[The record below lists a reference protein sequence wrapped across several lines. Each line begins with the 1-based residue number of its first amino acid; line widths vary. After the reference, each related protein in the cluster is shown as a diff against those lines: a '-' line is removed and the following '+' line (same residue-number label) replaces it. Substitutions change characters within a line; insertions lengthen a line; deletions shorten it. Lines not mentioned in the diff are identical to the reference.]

1 MATWKKLVQ
10 FNSGDTITVS
20 NPTANSHAA
29 TKAYVDNATTGIV
42 WSRTN
47 NVLEPEDTDDVVKI
61 LKGLHLSGWYTH
73 NLSFGS
79 AHSSHSATNTG
90 AQMEVPLHA
99 TNGKAHGSFKFYT
112 NSGDIRNL
120 ALTLEESGNAVFGG
134 TATFVGEVSTSS
146 SGGGFK
152 VKNAST
158 ATKWTQV
165 AYDGLYGSGSQHLYI
180 SSAGSHDIKFYPAGV
195 LKQTFSADGSAT
207 FAGDIHSQGDLYIDQ
222 ARSNWRT
229 IQYRDTDNSNAIQA
243 YVSAYNT
250 SASDGFLRLNAI
262 ESLQFRTGDVER
274 LKLTSSSATFA
285 GSEINLGTGTQSQK
299 NKLTTGDGIYAST
312 NYNPDQYYLAWNYA
326 NKGGTESVG
335 SSSRA
340 SWIWKGVTSTSG
352 NYLEL
357 RHRAGNASAGTQN
370 SVLKFDSSRN
380 ATFAGNIIRDK
391 ITIDTDHVLFSR
403 NGSYSASRAWRW
415 RVDDTAWG
423 NFDLR
428 RSNGE
433 DNTIDTSVLLFD
445 GANSNAT
452 FAGEIVASKKVTIT
466 AETSAYGIHL
476 NSGSSGS
483 TAPFYIS
490 HGGGSHTGGAIKIY
504 SANSGNLFT
513 ATASSGSSTFSI
525 GSVYNNQ
532 SPDITSSGGATFSGH
547 INAPS
552 QKLTNFQE
560 IRIDDAELY
569 FTDTANEDYWR
580 FRRDASDN
588 FVLDH
593 WHTGGSAESA
603 LSFDS
608 SKNATFSGN
617 VNVPKLLKFTDAN
630 SSADFSVGKVT
641 DGNDTWLNLKADSQ
655 SDIRVEG
662 NLLVTGSI
670 PNLGA
675 TTFSGDITISD
686 GDPTITLKNTSSHTN
701 NRWWT
706 IQNGASGD
714 GYGDLAFHKNNANN
728 GGISSTQIFKIDK
741 DGDATFAGQ
750 GTFNDN
756 LSVIKSASAT
766 ITIKGNAANANASL
780 TFMEQSTTM
789 WELRADGGASDKLSF
804 IDTGGAEVLA
814 LGQDSS
820 ATFSGSVILSG
831 GSAGDNTLYK
841 HSNNYL
847 YLLGG
852 TAGLILKGK
861 NSDDSFTIFNN
872 SEQRIYHYTNNLE
885 RMVIHNDGTTI
896 QKALAVNGI
905 STITVSS
912 SSNTITTV
920 LKLVKQH
927 DNKGDDDAGAAIDFY
942 AENKDGGTNQIT
954 SRIAGYTSDAT
965 GGSGF
970 EGGLRFYTVT
980 DGYTPSEALHI
991 NHSKDAT
998 FYGKITQSM
1007 DGGNT
1012 GVVNTFRN
1020 TNDGGSAYCEL
1031 HITNADQSLVVGYS
1045 DNHSSGEWDGGWVY
1059 PTAGNLMLKSHGDIE
1074 LTAGGTGDEKRA
1086 IIIGTDGTTTHYGT
1100 GYVDATRFRSSA
1112 NTNYY
1117 TDPDG
1122 TSALYQLEVY
1132 NGLGMNNKNITN
1144 FKQIAPHD
1152 NNNFIGPATSDGS
1165 DSGRL
1170 NLGGGGSN
1178 SLDRGAWIE
1187 LFGNEYGDSRA
1198 GQVNMGA
1205 SKGFVMNGVEN
1216 ATYAL
1221 KIGTTETAG
1230 AFHIYNGGSGDNGYF
1245 GGLDQSSGTTNFSI
1259 HSDAS
1264 FNSYMCRTG
1273 AKFGLGTGSPEVKLD
1288 VHSHGTEVAA
1298 VFGMAD
1304 DDTVW
1309 VSTRVAET
1317 VNKYGAYAFMVGDK
1331 AVDGVGSTNT
1341 TAFMSSAVIQSGTLK
1356 GNLKFNTNAG
1366 DNLSLAL
1373 TLNES
1378 QNAIFE
1384 NSVYVG
1390 GGNRGSLQAYGSHDM
1405 SLHSVHSISFD
1416 WNAGYD
1422 AYMNH
1427 GIASTDNNG
1436 NNNDS
1441 VSVNSYNDINLRLDS
1456 NNNNN
1461 ESYLRIMNN
1470 STGMNQ
1476 IMYSGYD
1483 GARAVHYF
1491 DGKVAIATSPDASY
1505 ALKVNGHTYIA
1516 NDCHVGGPIA
1526 SNGHS
1531 PSSLYGLRTKTT
1543 AGDGSWAIYATNNSS
1558 SGYQGGGAYLN
1569 SDNVG
1574 MSIGYGAYVASS
1586 GASSKNYALY
1596 AGAGNVYVTNQL
1608 HVNGRI
1614 GIGVTNPT
1622 EMLVI
1627 GKDLGNMTTAVGM
1640 VFGSDT
1646 HAHFFQGYSSTN
1658 FRQQTYSVS
1667 NTGLHRA
1674 YDYVKINSQGFYT
1687 CWAEVTDHGGSVGK
1701 KGYIR
1706 YGATTETDDAWDG
1719 IKPKMVQGGTTPG
1732 FQIAGSGIMLGNSN
1746 ISYSDPEDS
1755 SDYAFIYVKSGE
1767 LYFRVGD
1774 GSEHKIAG

>member
-560 IRIDDAELY
+560 IRID
-569 FTDTANEDYWR
+569 
-580 FRRDASDN
+580 
-588 FVLDH
+588 
-593 WHTGGSAESA
+593 
-603 LSFDS
+603 
-608 SKNATFSGN
+608 
-617 VNVPKLLKFTDAN
+617 
-630 SSADFSVGKVT
+630 
-641 DGNDTWLNLKADSQ
+641 
-655 SDIRVEG
+655 
-662 NLLVTGSI
+662 
-670 PNLGA
+670 
-675 TTFSGDITISD
+675 
-686 GDPTITLKNTSSHTN
+686 
-701 NRWWT
+701 
-706 IQNGASGD
+706 
-714 GYGDLAFHKNNANN
+714 
-728 GGISSTQIFKIDK
+728 
-741 DGDATFAGQ
+741 
-750 GTFNDN
+750 
-756 LSVIKSASAT
+756 
-766 ITIKGNAANANASL
+766 
-780 TFMEQSTTM
+780 
-789 WELRADGGASDKLSF
+789 
-804 IDTGGAEVLA
+804 
-814 LGQDSS
+814 
-820 ATFSGSVILSG
+820 
-831 GSAGDNTLYK
+831 
-841 HSNNYL
+841 
-847 YLLGG
+847 
-852 TAGLILKGK
+852 
-861 NSDDSFTIFNN
+861 
-872 SEQRIYHYTNNLE
+872 
-885 RMVIHNDGTTI
+885 
-896 QKALAVNGI
+896 
-905 STITVSS
+905 
-912 SSNTITTV
+912 
-920 LKLVKQH
+920 
-927 DNKGDDDAGAAIDFY
+927 
-942 AENKDGGTNQIT
+942 
-954 SRIAGYTSDAT
+954 
-965 GGSGF
+965 
-970 EGGLRFYTVT
+970 
-980 DGYTPSEALHI
+980 
-991 NHSKDAT
+991 
-998 FYGKITQSM
+998 
-1007 DGGNT
+1007 
-1012 GVVNTFRN
+1012 
-1020 TNDGGSAYCEL
+1020 
-1031 HITNADQSLVVGYS
+1031 
-1045 DNHSSGEWDGGWVY
+1045 
-1059 PTAGNLMLKSHGDIE
+1059 
-1074 LTAGGTGDEKRA
+1074 
-1086 IIIGTDGTTTHYGT
+1086 
-1100 GYVDATRFRSSA
+1100 
-1112 NTNYY
+1112 
-1117 TDPDG
+1117 
-1122 TSALYQLEVY
+1122 
-1132 NGLGMNNKNITN
+1132 
-1144 FKQIAPHD
+1144 
-1152 NNNFIGPATSDGS
+1152 
-1165 DSGRL
+1165 
-1170 NLGGGGSN
+1170 
-1178 SLDRGAWIE
+1178 
-1187 LFGNEYGDSRA
+1187 
-1198 GQVNMGA
+1198 
-1205 SKGFVMNGVEN
+1205 
-1216 ATYAL
+1216 
-1221 KIGTTETAG
+1221 
-1230 AFHIYNGGSGDNGYF
+1230 
-1245 GGLDQSSGTTNFSI
+1245 
-1259 HSDAS
+1259 
-1264 FNSYMCRTG
+1264 
-1273 AKFGLGTGSPEVKLD
+1273 
-1288 VHSHGTEVAA
+1288 
-1298 VFGMAD
+1298 
-1304 DDTVW
+1304 
-1309 VSTRVAET
+1309 
-1317 VNKYGAYAFMVGDK
+1317 
-1331 AVDGVGSTNT
+1331 
-1341 TAFMSSAVIQSGTLK
+1341 
-1356 GNLKFNTNAG
+1356 
-1366 DNLSLAL
+1366 
-1373 TLNES
+1373 
-1378 QNAIFE
+1378 
-1384 NSVYVG
+1384 
-1390 GGNRGSLQAYGSHDM
+1390 
-1405 SLHSVHSISFD
+1405 
-1416 WNAGYD
+1416 
-1422 AYMNH
+1422 
-1427 GIASTDNNG
+1427 
-1436 NNNDS
+1436 
-1441 VSVNSYNDINLRLDS
+1441 
-1456 NNNNN
+1456 
-1461 ESYLRIMNN
+1461 
-1470 STGMNQ
+1470 
-1476 IMYSGYD
+1476 
-1483 GARAVHYF
+1483 
-1491 DGKVAIATSPDASY
+1491 
-1505 ALKVNGHTYIA
+1505 
-1516 NDCHVGGPIA
+1516 
-1526 SNGHS
+1526 
-1531 PSSLYGLRTKTT
+1531 
-1543 AGDGSWAIYATNNSS
+1543 
-1558 SGYQGGGAYLN
+1558 
-1569 SDNVG
+1569 
-1574 MSIGYGAYVASS
+1574 
-1586 GASSKNYALY
+1586 
-1596 AGAGNVYVTNQL
+1596 
-1608 HVNGRI
+1608 
-1614 GIGVTNPT
+1614 
-1622 EMLVI
+1622 
-1627 GKDLGNMTTAVGM
+1627 
-1640 VFGSDT
+1640 
-1646 HAHFFQGYSSTN
+1646 
-1658 FRQQTYSVS
+1658 
-1667 NTGLHRA
+1667 
-1674 YDYVKINSQGFYT
+1674 
-1687 CWAEVTDHGGSVGK
+1687 
-1701 KGYIR
+1701 
-1706 YGATTETDDAWDG
+1706 
-1719 IKPKMVQGGTTPG
+1719 
-1732 FQIAGSGIMLGNSN
+1732 
-1746 ISYSDPEDS
+1746 
-1755 SDYAFIYVKSGE
+1755 
-1767 LYFRVGD
+1767 
-1774 GSEHKIAG
+1774 